1 MPIRVTASIFL
12 QRSERPACAT
22 LSKRLGGLPR
32 RLLFPSLVPSADF
45 ASDIQALG
53 EGCAVLDKAET
64 RLRL

>member
-32 RLLFPSLVPSADF
+32 RLLFRSLVPSADF